1 MIVLPVNTAGQP
13 PEIITL
19 DAVKRH
25 SSVYDNYSDEWFS
38 EQIVA
43 VSNTIQNHIGYPIIN
58 SPVHYWFDHEI
69 CQLRQEPIRIYS
81 GPVSSPV
88 IHYRNED
95 NSDDDQLAV
104 YPADDY
110 EITIN
115 GSKHSIVTI
124 NFIKTPTDLLTQ
136 TPRKKIVRV
145 SLTVGLAATVE
156 EIPKDV
162 KLAAAH
168 LVAQWY
174 DNRSSIGFGMAP
186 VEIPFSVRMLLN
198 PYVRVVA

>member
-1 MIVLPVNTAGQP
+1 ML
-13 PEIITL
+13 
-19 DAVKRH
+19 
-25 SSVYDNYSDEWFS
+25 
-38 EQIVA
+38 
-43 VSNTIQNHIGYPIIN
+43 
-58 SPVHYWFDHEI
+58 YWFDREVCEI
-69 CQLRQEPIRIYS
+69 QQEPTNIYT
-81 GPVSSPV
+81 GPVSSAV

-95 NSDDDQLAV
+95 TSDDDNLVV
-104 YPADDY
+104 YPENDY
-110 EITIN
+110 EITIH
-115 GSKHSIVTI
+115 GSKRSIVTI
-124 NFIKTPTDLLTQ
+124 NFIETPTDLLT
-136 TPRKKIVRV
+136 RSRRSKIVRV
-145 SLTVGLAATVE
+145 SLTVGLASSVD